1 MPLLVQSSPLDIL
14 VYLFVL
20 MVNSPVPP
28 HWKTLELVTLSQKLC
43 TQGEN
48 CCQLDALEPAMQSS
62 APGIATGFKLADYK
76 TFRERSRWPL
86 SAVLVHTLCALAS
99 LQKEFK
105 KKEKSWME
113 IVNKQAVPAMQTESI
128 HMAHQ
133 TALPCGA
140 PTTVHWCSGYR
151 YRLLVPLLKLWRSST
166 AWSLKQPD
174 KQLAGS
180 VSLFSQVPA

>member
-133 TALPCGA
+133 TALLCGA